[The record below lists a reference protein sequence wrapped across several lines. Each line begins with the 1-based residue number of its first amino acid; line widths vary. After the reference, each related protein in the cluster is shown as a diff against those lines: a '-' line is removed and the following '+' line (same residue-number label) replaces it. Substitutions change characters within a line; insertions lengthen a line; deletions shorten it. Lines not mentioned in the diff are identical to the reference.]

1 MKANKKA
8 KWIIGVSGVAF
19 SAFVLS
25 QFGTGEHN
33 AADVQNNSQVEQQE
47 TNPSFNGFNEDRF
60 TARGER
66 PFTNRRQ
73 TDGTTRRS

>member
-25 QFGTGEHN
+25 QFGSADQH
-33 AADVQNNSQVEQQE
+33 AADFQNNGQVEQQE
-47 TNPSFNGFNEDRF
+47 SSPSFDGSNEERF
-60 TARGER
+60 ATRGER
-66 PFTNRRQ
+66 PFAGRHQ